1 MNVKEVL
8 KPAAILFAICVLVS
22 AALAG
27 TNLLTKDKIA
37 QAAAKKAEE
46 SRLVALPGA
55 ESFEEREGHYAGLDS
70 AGEAVGYVFE
80 TEGKGYGGTVKVMT
94 GIGVDGNITGVI
106 VLSHSETPGL
116 GANAEKESFRAQY
129 QQPVA
134 NLAGGIQVVKFQAPG
149 EGEIQAMTGATI
161 TSTAVTGAV
170 NQAIEQYQNAY
181 QSEGDW
187 KQVALSFKPC
197 VIKSQE
203 GDA

>member
-1 MNVKEVL
+1 MVV
-8 KPAAILFAICVLVS
+8 F
-22 AALAG
+22 
-27 TNLLTKDKIA
+27 
-37 QAAAKKAEE
+37 
-46 SRLVALPGA
+46 PGA
-55 ESFEEREGHYAGLDS
+55 ESFEERDGHYAGLDG

-116 GANAEKESFRAQY
+116 GANAEKESFREQY

-187 KQVALSFKPC
+187 KQVALSFKPS